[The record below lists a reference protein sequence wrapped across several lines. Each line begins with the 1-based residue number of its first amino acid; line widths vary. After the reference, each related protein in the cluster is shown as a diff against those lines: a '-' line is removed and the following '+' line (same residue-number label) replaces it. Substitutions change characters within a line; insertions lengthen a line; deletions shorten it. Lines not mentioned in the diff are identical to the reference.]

1 MEFFKW
7 RNLKLFL
14 ITLVLSFIGVILFH
28 AGGLPIPWLLG
39 PIAAITVY
47 RCFRSQP
54 MYWPAPLRSSAFI
67 IMGVM
72 LGSSFSLEI
81 LKDLL
86 IHLPAML
93 ISNVLLIGISFLFAY
108 FLYQQTD
115 TDFQSSLLGSVP
127 GGLSQVLIMSD
138 ELPNINYSIILL
150 MQITRVLCVVF
161 LVPFLA
167 FSLSREKA
175 SEAVHRSAPE
185 GVKSTAET
193 EFSITLG
200 NVLSGDV
207 AAIGT
212 LLAYIAAIAFF
223 LWLARR
229 IRLPSPYLIGPIL
242 GMIAM
247 SVTGLPPIILPEA
260 FYMYAQLVLGAYT
273 GLQIQPQI
281 LPRLKKLGIY
291 IILYNIVLIG
301 FGMLLSLG
309 LAWIYDISFHTAFL
323 GTAPG
328 GIAEMGVTATAVHAD
343 LAVVTGYQIFRL
355 FFILFLFTA
364 IVKWWQR
371 RIALEQN

>member
-1 MEFFKW
+1 M
-7 RNLKLFL
+7 
-14 ITLVLSFIGVILFH
+14 
-28 AGGLPIPWLLG
+28 
-39 PIAAITVY
+39 
-47 RCFRSQP
+47 
-54 MYWPAPLRSSAFI
+54 
-67 IMGVM
+67 
-72 LGSSFSLEI
+72 
-81 LKDLL
+81 
-86 IHLPAML
+86 
-93 ISNVLLIGISFLFAY
+93 
-108 FLYQQTD
+108 
-115 TDFQSSLLGSVP
+115 
-127 GGLSQVLIMSD
+127 
-138 ELPNINYSIILL
+138 
-150 MQITRVLCVVF
+150 
-161 LVPFLA
+161 
-167 FSLSREKA
+167 
-175 SEAVHRSAPE
+175 
-185 GVKSTAET
+185 
-193 EFSITLG
+193 
-200 NVLSGDV
+200 
-207 AAIGT
+207 GT

-371 RIALEQN
+371 RIALEQNRVNSNKNLTRKT

>member
-28 AGGLPIPWLLG
+28 VGGLPIPWLLG

-175 SEAVHRSAPE
+175 SEAVHGNAPE

-200 NVLSGDV
+200 DVLSGDV